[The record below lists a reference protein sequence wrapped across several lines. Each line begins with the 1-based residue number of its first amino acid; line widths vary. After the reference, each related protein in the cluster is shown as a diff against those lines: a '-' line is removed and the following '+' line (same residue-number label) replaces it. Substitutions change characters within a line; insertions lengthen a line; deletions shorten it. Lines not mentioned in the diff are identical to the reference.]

1 MISKNT
7 AWKGEESK
15 AYPDACSCRAEALFL
30 LKAQTTF
37 VELKENPNETKANP
51 NKFSTDRNEVY
62 S

>member
-30 LKAQTTF
+30 LK
-37 VELKENPNETKANP
+37 EKNYICRIKGESK
-51 NKFSTDRNEVY
+51 
-62 S
+62 